1 MTRLERYALRPQ
13 SLWWF
18 TFLLSIVIAGWTG
31 STRAQPVADRHQAGH
46 SHGAHS
52 HGKAEMELTIQG
64 SAIRGLFRT
73 PMDSLLGFEHAP
85 KTDAQKKAVSDLRER
100 LKNPALWFVPT
111 ADAQCVVRSH
121 EASSTLFSGAVKD
134 AHSDLEYRFSFECA
148 VPNALKGLEILALRD
163 FRRLSEVRVQL
174 VTDRGQ
180 RLVKMH
186 KKSLDLAF

>member
-64 SAIRGLFRT
+64 SAIRGLFKT

-100 LKNPALWFVPT
+100 LKTQPHGLYRPLM
-111 ADAQCVVRSH
+111 RS
-121 EASSTLFSGAVKD
+121 ASFAPM
-134 AHSDLEYRFSFECA
+134 R
-148 VPNALKGLEILALRD
+148 
-163 FRRLSEVRVQL
+163 RVQ
-174 VTDRGQ
+174 RCFPAQ
-180 RLVKMH
+180 
-186 KKSLDLAF
+186 

>member
-1 MTRLERYALRPQ
+1 MTRLEPSALLPQ
-13 SLWWF
+13 SLRWF
-18 TFLLSIVIAGWTG
+18 TALMSIIVIAGWTG
-31 STRAQPVADRHQAGH
+31 LTRAQPAVDRHQAGH
-46 SHGAHS
+46 HGAHS

-100 LKNPALWFVPT
+100 LKNPAAWFVPT

-121 EASSTLFSGAVKD
+121 EASSTLFTGAVKG

-148 VPNALKGLEILALRD
+148 APNALKGLEILALRD
-163 FRRLSEVRVQL
+163 FRRLSEVSVQL
-174 VTDRGQ
+174 VTDRTQ

-186 KKSLDLAF
+186 KKSLDLSF